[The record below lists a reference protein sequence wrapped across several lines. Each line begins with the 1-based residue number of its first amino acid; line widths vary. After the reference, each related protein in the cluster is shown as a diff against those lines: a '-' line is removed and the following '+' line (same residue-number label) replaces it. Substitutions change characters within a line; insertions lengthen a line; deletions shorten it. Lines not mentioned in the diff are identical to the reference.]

1 MNDGIRIM
9 KDLVEK
15 LNRASEAYYKYD
27 SPIMSDK
34 EYDDM
39 FDTLTAVEKTTGIVM
54 ANSPT
59 RKVQGYVL
67 DGLKKVEHSKPM
79 LSANKTKDI
88 EDIRKFVGD
97 NHFYASMKLDG
108 LTTIL
113 RYENGEFK
121 QGITRGNGAVG
132 EDVTEACRFIS
143 NIPMKIPYK
152 DKLELRGET
161 VISWDDFNK
170 INESLSEPYSHP
182 RNLAAGTLRNLD
194 LNVIKERHLSFV
206 VFECVSDIRWDD
218 KYTVLDLLDDM
229 GFETVKR
236 CRRNIESCIDKL
248 IPEEYK
254 YPTDGVI
261 FEIESRKIS
270 ESLGATEHHENCRMA
285 LKWADELY
293 ETVLRDVI
301 WQTSKSGLINPVA
314 VFDPVDLDGAVT
326 TRATLHNISYIED
339 LELGIGDTI
348 QVYRANMVIP
358 KVHDNLTRSN
368 TLVLPIKCPCCGGD
382 VKVQDSG
389 NSKSLICTNPDCPAK
404 LLGKLIHFCSR
415 NAINIE
421 GMSEAT
427 LQLFVDRGWVKSF
440 KDIYNFSEDMVDN
453 LMYNTVGFGKRS
465 VEKLLAAI
473 EKSRTTT
480 LSRFLY
486 SLSIPLVGRTASKTI
501 EKHCRT
507 FCGLISCYLTG
518 FRWETL
524 EGIGFEIAVSLDKYL
539 KEHYEEIV
547 ELSKEFTF
555 EETQAD
561 VQTENSSVVG
571 KIFVVTGSVNHF
583 KNRNELKEHIENAG
597 GKVTGSVTSKTD
609 YLINN
614 DINSGS
620 SKNKTAKKLGV
631 PIITEDEI
639 ITMLNGE

>member
-1 MNDGIRIM
+1 MNDGIKIM

-15 LNRASEAYYKYD
+15 LNKASEAYYKYD
-27 SPIMSDK
+27 KPIMSDK

-39 FDTLTAVEKTTGIVM
+39 FDTLTAVEETIGIVM

-121 QGITRGNGAVG
+121 QGITRGNGAIG

-161 VISWDDFNK
+161 VISWDNFNK

-194 LNVIKERHLSFV
+194 LNVIKERHLSFIA
-206 VFECVSDIRWDD
+206 FECVSDIRWDD

-236 CRRNIESCIDKL
+236 CRRDIESCIDKL
-248 IPEEYK
+248 IPEEYE

-368 TLVLPIKCPCCGGD
+368 TLMLPKKCPCCDGD
-382 VKVQDSG
+382 VKIQDSG
-389 NSKSLICTNPDCPAK
+389 NSKSLICTNSDCTAK

-415 NAINIE
+415 DAINIE

-427 LQLFVDRGWVKSF
+427 LELFVDRGWVKSF
-440 KDIYNFSEDMVDN
+440 KDIYNISEDMVDS

-501 EKHCRT
+501 ERHCRT

-524 EGIGFEIAVSLDKYL
+524 DGVGFEIAVSLDKYL

-547 ELSKEFTF
+547 ELSKEFVF
-555 EETQAD
+555 EEIKSD
-561 VQTENSSVVG
+561 VRSANSSVAG
-571 KIFVVTGSVNHF
+571 KVFVITGSVSHF